1 MAQNQDTPRS
11 RVMAP
16 ALLAILLIAAVRAD
30 ASMLVL
36 AGDGPTLRQF
46 TSLARV
52 VQRLAEVRVDRCRA
66 TTICSFVSLDP
77 VSTIGLSRAMAPCAA
92 ADHHVRDEL
101 LSLPPPC

>member
-1 MAQNQDTPRS
+1 MADVQDTPRS

-16 ALLAILLIAAVRAD
+16 ALLAILLLAAVRAD

-36 AGDGPTLRQF
+36 AGDRPTLRQF
-46 TSLARV
+46 TTLARV
-52 VQRLAEVRVDRCRA
+52 VQRLAVVRVDRCRA
-66 TTICSFVSLDP
+66 TTRCSFVSLDP
-77 VSTIGLSRAMAPCAA
+77 VSAEDLSRAMAPHAA

>member
-1 MAQNQDTPRS
+1 MAEVQDTSRS
-11 RVMAP
+11 RVIAP
-16 ALLAILLIAAVRAD
+16 ALLAILLLAAVRAD

-36 AGDGPTLRQF
+36 AGDRPTLRQF

-52 VQRLAEVRVDRCRA
+52 VQRLAEVRVDRCRV
-66 TTICSFVSLDP
+66 TTRCSFVSLDP
-77 VSTIGLSRAMAPCAA
+77 VSPVGLSRAMAPHAA

>member
-1 MAQNQDTPRS
+1 MAEIQDTPRS

-36 AGDGPTLRQF
+36 AGDRPTLRQF

-52 VQRLAEVRVDRCRA
+52 VQRLSEVRVDRSRV
-66 TTICSFVSLDP
+66 TICYSFVSLDP
-77 VSTIGLSRAMAPCAA
+77 VSSAGLSRATAPYAA